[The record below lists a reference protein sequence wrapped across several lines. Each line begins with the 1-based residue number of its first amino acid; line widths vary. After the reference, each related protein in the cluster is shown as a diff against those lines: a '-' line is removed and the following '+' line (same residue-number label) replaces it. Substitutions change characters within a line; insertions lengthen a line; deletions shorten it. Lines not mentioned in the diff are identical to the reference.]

1 MYGPQPFIVVFLKI
15 SSILN
20 NWKSI
25 SKKVRLQKVIDKQ
38 SVKDVKIK
46 TKGYVMM
53 DEKNPPKI
61 ARPSSYHI
69 LTDTNLQL

>member
-1 MYGPQPFIVVFLKI
+1 M
-15 SSILN
+15 
-20 NWKSI
+20 
-25 SKKVRLQKVIDKQ
+25 IDKQ

-53 DEKNPPKI
+53 DEKKPPKI
-61 ARPSSYHI
+61 FRPSSYHI